1 MAKKFSGTQD
11 EKVRR
16 ESAVRAAAIAAAR
29 GVPLSED
36 VLLNILAK
44 TNEPGLSDADRIS
57 RATSMAEQYVAA
69 PKPVNLLSA
78 TPAQLAA
85 LGKQEGIEGGF
96 IHGVWVPGASA
107 TSRGGNQ
114 FAELKETGAR
124 SGVSA
129 TVIAEYTK
137 QYAGMGFTPDAIN
150 TFAAV
155 GLGAHDYREL
165 EGRGLKAHEIV
176 AAAHD
181 TKTMGMTG
189 KDDVEHAHY
198 TDTGVKD
205 HLKRAHRA
213 QTHRDGDTARREVDN
228 AVRGNEAITDQKKR
242 AHGDALIHD
251 FKVQHGMEADTANS
265 KPRAI
270 SNPSDVDAAR
280 KLFEQLKAQRAK
292 APTP

>member
-1 MAKKFSGTQD
+1 MPKKVSGTQD
-11 EKVRR
+11 EQVRH

-44 TNEPGLSDADRIS
+44 TSDPGLSIADRIS

-85 LGKQEGIEGGF
+85 LGQQDGIEGRF
-96 IHGVWVPGASA
+96 INGVWVPGASA

-114 FAELKETGAR
+114 FADLKETGAR
-124 SGVSA
+124 SGVAPSI
-129 TVIAEYTK
+129 IADYAK
-137 QYAGMGFTPDAIN
+137 QYAGMGITPDAIN

-155 GLGAHDYREL
+155 RLGAGDFREL
-165 EGRGLKAHEIV
+165 EGRGLNAREIV
-176 AAAHD
+176 AAARD
-181 TKTMGMTG
+181 TKSMGMTG

-213 QTHRDGDTARREVDN
+213 QTHGDRDTARREVGRASDK
-228 AVRGNEAITDQKKR
+228 NEAVSDQNKR
-242 AHGDALIHD
+242 KHGDALIHD
-251 FKVQHGMEADTANS
+251 FKVQHGMESGNS
-265 KPRAI
+265 I
-270 SNPSDVDAAR
+270 SKSRDVPDPQSIKAA
-280 KLFEQLKAQRAK
+280 FEKLKAQK
-292 APTP
+292 APSPKP